1 VEGLEQ
7 PPWSVGCAIVPELT
21 NAQLSTLLVVIAG
34 LALASLLFA
43 LVALR
48 RLAQAR
54 RELVVLRGDAG
65 EQDIL
70 AAVGSAAADVDALR
84 RRVDSLAAGHEEQVA
99 LGRFAVQRFAL
110 VRYDAFPDMGGRLS
124 YSVALLDEHGDG
136 FVLTSINGRTESRT
150 YAKPI
155 KNLTSQHNLSEEEQ
169 AAIADAAA
177 GTGRGPATAVRQGAN
192 R

>member
-1 VEGLEQ
+1 
-7 PPWSVGCAIVPELT
+7 VPELT

-70 AAVGSAAADVDALR
+70 AAVGSAAARVDALR

-150 YAKPI
+150 YAKRI